1 MLYIIA
7 YLCLEQPKA
16 PVLKM
21 ARMIVENRATEV
33 NDAFECSGDIGF
45 PAAGYLEL
53 QISRSLNDFESLI
66 TSNDSSVVYENLTVT
81 LVDYTDGVGCNDTIN
96 SFRITF
102 SSIPMALH
110 NAKLRC
116 VMKPFQNSDYNEM
129 ISSHGVV
136 KVLDGKSRYH
146 VSLKYMIIYISFYK
160 FIKYILCVSVLVLS
174 RTVQVF

>member
-1 MLYIIA
+1 MLNIIA

-21 ARMIVENRATEV
+21 ARLIVENRATEL

-53 QISRSLNDFESLI
+53 QISRSLNDFETLI
-66 TSNDSSVVYENLTVT
+66 TSNDSSVVYQNLTVT
-81 LVDYTDGVGCNDTIN
+81 MVDYMDGGGCNDTIQ

-102 SSIPMALH
+102 SSIPIALH
-110 NAKLRC
+110 NVKLRC

-129 ISSHGVV
+129 ISSYGVV
-136 KVLDGKSRYH
+136 KVLNGKSRY
-146 VSLKYMIIYISFYK
+146 
-160 FIKYILCVSVLVLS
+160 
-174 RTVQVF
+174 QVYLI